1 VAAMRGERRPVS
13 PEELYPRRLAVR
25 VLELVLEQLR
35 MNEVALRFNG
45 DDPQQVFPG
54 TEGTLRFYED
64 GGWDEGRRPLAVVR
78 VDLERSN
85 ARVVVER
92 LRELVRT
99 KHRAEFRLE
108 DVGIAPEP
116 GEADLD
122 MEIDLSG
129 IIDEWESMRM
139 TPQQR
144 VISRPRRAGH
154 YRRYAGAL
162 GRGR

>member
-1 VAAMRGERRPVS
+1 MRAERRPVP

-25 VLELVLEQLR
+25 ALELVLEQLR
-35 MNEVALRFNG
+35 MNEVSLRFNG
-45 DDPQQVFPG
+45 DDPQQVIPG
-54 TEGTLRFYED
+54 AEGTIRFYED
-64 GGWDEGRRPLAVVR
+64 GGWDEGKRPLAVVR
-78 VDLERSN
+78 VDLERGT
-85 ARVVVER
+85 ALVVVDR
-92 LRELVRT
+92 LRELVRRS
-99 KHRAEFRLE
+99 HRKEFRLE

-116 GEADLD
+116 GEPDLD

-129 IIDEWESMRM
+129 ILEEWESMRR

-144 VISRPRRAGH
+144 VISRPRRAGR